1 MEELV
6 RKVQELIAPSK
17 GTWGV
22 VLEDLNSGQKWEYN
36 EQELFYAASVIKV
49 PIMASVYSSVE
60 RGDLALTDLVVLNK
74 EDYVGGSGVLQHFT
88 PGSSLP
94 LQDII
99 MLMIIQSDNTATN
112 LLIDLVG
119 VEDIRSSMKEAGMVY
134 STFYNKLML
143 SKPNPKG
150 ANRIAPVDIS
160 VLLHKMATG
169 KLVSSKASDQM
180 VDVMKKQQ
188 IRDCLPENLPSPYS
202 DFNHGMT
209 LWELANKTG
218 WIPGTRHDVG
228 IFYVGNRKFIAT
240 ILSKDEDDLL
250 SKRILSQIGQEIYKY
265 LQEGNY

>member
-1 MEELV
+1 MKELV
-6 RKVQELIAPSK
+6 SRVQQLIAPSK
-17 GTWGV
+17 GTWGI
-22 VLEDLNSGQKWEYN
+22 VLEDLNLGERWEHN

-49 PIMASVYSSVE
+49 PIMASVYSAVE
-60 RGDLALTDLVVLNK
+60 QGNLDLTKLVVLNEK
-74 EDYVGGSGVLQHFT
+74 DYVGGSGVLQHFT

-119 VEDIRSSMKEAGMVY
+119 VESIQNTMVEAGMVY

-150 ANRIAPVDIS
+150 ANRIAALDIAI
-160 VLLHKMATG
+160 LLNKMATG
-169 KLVSSKASDQM
+169 DLVSRTASEQM
-180 VDVMKKQQ
+180 IDVMKKQQ
-188 IRDCLPENLPSPYS
+188 VRDCLPEKLPSPYA
-202 DFNHGMT
+202 DFNHEMT
-209 LWELANKTG
+209 PWELANKTG

-228 IFYVGNRKFIAT
+228 IFYVGDRKLIAT

-250 SKRILSQIGQEIYKY
+250 SKRILSQIGEEIYKY
-265 LQEGNY
+265 LQ